1 MNHDSEDI
9 DMNGY
14 RVFRKGSYE
23 FNPFRLDQKTLD
35 DTYEV
40 TLSEYGSRED
50 LSCGIFRMSNNGFEL
65 TYPNDEVM
73 LILDGEVE
81 IAAGDDTL
89 DLRAGD
95 IIQVREGLRVVVR
108 TKSSVEIFFV
118 GYPVKSV
125 RQPGRRH
132 SRNER

>member
-1 MNHDSEDI
+1 
-9 DMNGY
+9 MNGY

-23 FNPFRLDQKTLD
+23 FNPFRLDQRILENTF
-35 DTYEV
+35 EV

-50 LSCGIFRMSNNGFEL
+50 LSCGIFRMKNNSFEL

-81 IAAGDDTL
+81 IAAGDTTL
-89 DLRAGD
+89 ELRAGD
-95 IIQVREGLRVVVR
+95 IIQVREGLKAVVR

-118 GYPVKSV
+118 GYPVESV
-125 RQPGRRH
+125 RQH
-132 SRNER
+132 

>member
-1 MNHDSEDI
+1 
-9 DMNGY
+9 MNGY

-23 FNPFRLDQKTLD
+23 FNPFRLDRRILEN
-35 DTYEV
+35 TYEV

-50 LSCGIFRMSNNGFEL
+50 LSCGIFRMKDNSFEL

-81 IAAGDDTL
+81 IAAGDTAL
-89 DLRAGD
+89 ELRAGD
-95 IIQVREGLRVVVR
+95 IIQVREGLKAVVR

-118 GYPVKSV
+118 GYPVESARK
-125 RQPGRRH
+125 Q
-132 SRNER
+132 